1 MKAFVLDATWDP
13 RPGYRPSPSEVETR
27 KALIGSS
34 VWRYPRAQF
43 KEVEKPEPGP
53 SDVIIKL
60 RRVGFCGSDLHFFET
75 DADGYISYPGLT
87 RFPIVLG
94 HELAGDVVAIGRAV
108 THVGE
113 GEAVTIEDMIRC
125 GTCYPC
131 RIDQPNHCENLDE
144 IGFSLDG
151 GFAEYVRVPARNCW
165 SIASLRPSLASEAEL
180 YDCGAMVEP
189 FTVVY
194 NALVHAAGG
203 VRPGAFTVVHGAGP
217 IGLASVAM
225 LRACGAA
232 RVIVFE
238 TSEER
243 RDLARAMGADSAYDP
258 RAAAADAIVMAE
270 TDRFGAD
277 LQIEAAGA
285 FAHTLP
291 LMERS
296 VSLKGTILVIGRDA
310 AHVTI
315 FPEPLQVKR
324 ATLVFAKGNAGH
336 GTYPSVLR
344 LIAGGRID
352 PRPMLTAKYPF
363 AEIDAALSASRAR
376 GHGKILVDVA

>member
-13 RPGYRPSPSEVETR
+13 RPGYKPSPSEVETR

-53 SDVIIKL
+53 RDVIIKL

-75 DADGYISYPGLT
+75 DPDGYISYPGLT

-94 HELAGDVVAIGRAV
+94 HELAGDVVAVGTAV

-125 GTCYPC
+125 GTCHPC

-165 SIASLRPSLASEAEL
+165 SIASLRPRLASEAEL

-217 IGLASVAM
+217 IGLASVAL

-238 TSEER
+238 ISGER
-243 RDLARAMGADSAYDP
+243 RDLALAMGADSAYDP

-270 TDRFGAD
+270 TERFGAD

-363 AEIDAALSASRAR
+363 AQIDVALSASRAR
-376 GHGKILVDVA
+376 GHGKILVDVS